1 MVECEDTQALHGE
14 CAKLGEDSEG
24 IEVAT
29 GVPAHAAP
37 CAERANAAP
46 GRRRPQEAGGWYVI
60 QVPTGK
66 EAALCAVIERVAEPG
81 ELSECF
87 VPSFETQRKVR
98 GAWETVRAVLFPG
111 YVVAVTRDVGALKQ
125 RLRGVSE
132 FTRLLTMGESFVP
145 LDDADRAWLSAFTT
159 ADDRAIPM
167 SMGVV
172 EGDRIVVTQGPLMG
186 GESFVPL
193 DDADRA
199 WLSAFTTADDRAI
212 PMSMGVVEGD
222 RIVVTQGPLMG
233 HEGWITSVNRRKSLA
248 FIQVEMFGRKIE
260 TRIGLGIVR
269 RKPCPN
275 SNVNQEKSESAS

>member
-1 MVECEDTQALHGE
+1 MAESVDARTPCSECTERGA
-14 CAKLGEDSEG
+14 DSSDFEAEPG
-24 IEVAT
+24 TLANA
-29 GVPAHAAP
+29 VPR
-37 CAERANAAP
+37 AERAIAAL
-46 GRRRPQEAGGWYVI
+46 GRRRPQETGGWYVI

-66 EAALCAVIERVAEPG
+66 ETALCEIIERVAEPG

-111 YVVAVTRDVGALKQ
+111 YVVAVTHDVGALKQ

-172 EGDRIVVTQGPLMG
+172 EGDRI
-186 GESFVPL
+186 E
-193 DDADRA
+193 
-199 WLSAFTTADDRAI
+199 
-212 PMSMGVVEGD
+212 
-222 RIVVTQGPLMG
+222 VTQGPLMG

-275 SNVNQEKSESAS
+275 SNVNQQKS

>member
-1 MVECEDTQALHGE
+1 MVGCEDAQALHGE
-14 CAKLGEDSEG
+14 CAKLGEDSDG
-24 IEVAT
+24 SEVAAD
-29 GVPAHAAP
+29 VLAHATP
-37 CAERANAAP
+37 CAGRAVAVSERRCAH
-46 GRRRPQEAGGWYVI
+46 GAGGWYVI

-66 EAALCAVIERVAEPG
+66 EAALCAVIERVAAPG

-111 YVVAVTRDVGALKQ
+111 YVVAVTRNVGALKH

-132 FTRLLTMGESFVP
+132 FTRLLTM
-145 LDDADRAWLSAFTT
+145 
-159 ADDRAIPM
+159 
-167 SMGVV
+167 
-172 EGDRIVVTQGPLMG
+172 

-275 SNVNQEKSESAS
+275 SNVNQEKGESAS

>member
-24 IEVAT
+24 SEVAA
-29 GVPAHAAP
+29 GVLAHAAP
-37 CAERANAAP
+37 CAERAVAAP
-46 GRRRPQEAGGWYVI
+46 ERRCAHGAGGWYVI

-66 EAALCAVIERVAEPG
+66 EAALCAVIERVAGSG

-111 YVVAVTRDVGALKQ
+111 YVVAVTRNVGALKQ
-125 RLRGVSE
+125 RL
-132 FTRLLTMGESFVP
+132 LTM
-145 LDDADRAWLSAFTT
+145 
-159 ADDRAIPM
+159 
-167 SMGVV
+167 
-172 EGDRIVVTQGPLMG
+172 

-275 SNVNQEKSESAS
+275 SNVNQEKGESAS

>member
-1 MVECEDTQALHGE
+1 MVGCEDTRALCGE
-14 CAKLGEDSEG
+14 CAKLGEGSGDSE
-24 IEVAT
+24 VAA
-29 GVPAHAAP
+29 GVLAHAAP
-37 CAERANAAP
+37 CAERAVAAP
-46 GRRRPQEAGGWYVI
+46 ERRCAHGTGGWYVI

-66 EAALCAVIERVAEPG
+66 EAALCAVIERVAGPG

-98 GAWETVRAVLFPG
+98 G
-111 YVVAVTRDVGALKQ
+111 
-125 RLRGVSE
+125 VSE
-132 FTRLLTMGESFVP
+132 FTRLLTM
-145 LDDADRAWLSAFTT
+145 
-159 ADDRAIPM
+159 
-167 SMGVV
+167 
-172 EGDRIVVTQGPLMG
+172 